1 MRQLAF
7 DIETD
12 GIVATKVH
20 CIVAIDVTTREQF
33 IYRSDKGDLDGFRDL
48 ISEPCELIGHN
59 ILGYDI
65 PTLERLMGM
74 EFGQH
79 LLTDSLVLSRLSNP
93 SRLGGHSLKNL
104 SRNTTEEKTHH
115 EDWSVISDDMVE
127 YCVQDVVATIGVYL
141 RLIQELA
148 GFSEESIRLEHQVQ
162 TIVQRQ
168 VKRGWRLD
176 TYKCYDLLAELK
188 ERKFQLEDEVHK
200 RFKPKYK
207 YIKQVVPKVKKDGTT
222 STVGLKFL
230 GDQWTTVHGAFSRVD
245 LTPFNL
251 GSRMQIGEYLKD
263 FGWKPSKFTDKGQ
276 AIVDESVLKD
286 VKGIPEATLIANYLL
301 VQKRIAQI
309 SSWVEAMDET
319 TERVHGYV
327 NTNGAV
333 TGRMTHSSPNMAQVP
348 SVGAEYGEDCRA
360 CWIVKDGYKLVGCD
374 ASGLELRMLAH
385 YMNDDKYTHEV
396 VDGDVHTANQHAA
409 GLQTRPQAKT
419 FIYAFLYGA
428 GDAKIGS
435 IVEGTAKDGK
445 RLKDKFLANTPKLQ
459 VLKDNV
465 SDASARGYLKG
476 LDGRKVYVRS
486 EHAALNT
493 LLQSAGAIVMK
504 KALIIL
510 DEYAKLW
517 GIDYEFVGN
526 IHDEFQVEVRES
538 QSHEFGRLAVASI
551 QAAGIQLGLRCPL
564 DGEYKVGNNWA
575 DTH

>member
-230 GDQWTTVHGAFSRVD
+230 GDQWTTVHGTFSRVD

-276 AIVDESVLKD
+276 AIVDESVLKE

-348 SVGAEYGEDCRA
+348 SVGAEYGKDCRA

-385 YMNDDKYTHEV
+385 YMNDEKYTHEV

-493 LLQSAGAIVMK
+493 LLQSAGAIIMK

>member
-74 EFGQH
+74 EFGRH

-230 GDQWTTVHGAFSRVD
+230 GDQWTTVQGTFSRVD

>member
-33 IYRSDKGDLDGFRDL
+33 VYRSDKGDLDGFRDL

-162 TIVQRQ
+162 SIVQRQ

-230 GDQWTTVHGAFSRVD
+230 GDQWTTVHGTFSRVD

-276 AIVDESVLKD
+276 AIVDESVLKE

-348 SVGAEYGEDCRA
+348 SVGAEYGKDCRA

-385 YMNDDKYTHEV
+385 YMNDEKYTHEV

-526 IHDEFQVEVRES
+526 IHDEFQVEVQES

>member
-48 ISEPCELIGHN
+48 ISEPCELIGHD
-59 ILGYDI
+59 ILGYDV

-93 SRLGGHSLKNL
+93 SRIGGHSLKNL
-104 SRNTTEEKTHH
+104 SRNTEEEKTHH

-127 YCVQDVVATIGVYL
+127 YCVQDVVATIVVYL

-148 GFSEESIRLEHQVQ
+148 GFSEESIRLEHKVQ

-230 GDQWTTVHGAFSRVD
+230 GDQWTTVHGTFSRVD

-263 FGWKPSKFTDKGQ
+263 FGWKPSKFTDKGH

-348 SVGAEYGEDCRA
+348 SVGAEYGKDCRA

-385 YMNDDKYTHEV
+385 YMNDEKYTHEV

-493 LLQSAGAIVMK
+493 LLQSAGAIIMK

>member
-74 EFGQH
+74 EFGRH

-230 GDQWTTVHGAFSRVD
+230 GDQWTTVHGTFSRVD

-276 AIVDESVLKD
+276 AIVDESVLKE

>member
-33 IYRSDKGDLDGFRDL
+33 VYRSDKGDLDGFRDL

-230 GDQWTTVHGAFSRVD
+230 GDQWTTVQGAFSRVD

-276 AIVDESVLKD
+276 AIVDESVLKE

-348 SVGAEYGEDCRA
+348 SVGAEYGKDCRA

-385 YMNDDKYTHEV
+385 YMNDEKYTHEV

-526 IHDEFQVEVRES
+526 IHDEFQVEVQES

>member
-162 TIVQRQ
+162 SIVQRQ

-230 GDQWTTVHGAFSRVD
+230 GDQWTTVQGTFSRVD

-276 AIVDESVLKD
+276 AIVDESVLKE

-348 SVGAEYGEDCRA
+348 SVGAEYGKDCRA

-385 YMNDDKYTHEV
+385 YMNDEKYTHEV

-526 IHDEFQVEVRES
+526 IHDEFQVEVQES

>member
-48 ISEPCELIGHN
+48 ISESCELIGHN

-74 EFGQH
+74 EFGRH

-276 AIVDESVLKD
+276 AIVDESVLKE

>member
-65 PTLERLMGM
+65 PTLERLMGL

-79 LLTDSLVLSRLSNP
+79 LLTDSLVLSSLSNP

-141 RLIQELA
+141 RLIRELA

-168 VKRGWRLD
+168 IKRGWRLD
-176 TYKCYDLLAELK
+176 TYKCYDLLATLK

-286 VKGIPEATLIANYLL
+286 VKGISEATLIANYLL

-327 NTNGAV
+327 NANGAV

-435 IVEGTAKDGK
+435 IVEGTAKDGR

-459 VLKDNV
+459 VLQDNV

-476 LDGRKVYVRS
+476 LYGRKVYVRS

>member
-222 STVGLKFL
+222 SIVGLKFL

-276 AIVDESVLKD
+276 AIVDESVLKE

-360 CWIVKDGYKLVGCD
+360 CWIVKEGYKLVGCD

>member
-230 GDQWTTVHGAFSRVD
+230 GDQWTTVHGTFSRVD

-263 FGWKPSKFTDKGQ
+263 FGWKPGKFTDKGQ
-276 AIVDESVLKD
+276 AIVDESVLKE

-385 YMNDDKYTHEV
+385 YMNDEKYTHEV

>member
-385 YMNDDKYTHEV
+385 YMNDEKYTHEV

>member
-33 IYRSDKGDLDGFRDL
+33 VYRSDKGDLDGFRDL

-162 TIVQRQ
+162 SIVQRQ

-230 GDQWTTVHGAFSRVD
+230 GDQWTTVQGTFSRVD

>member
-538 QSHEFGRLAVASI
+538 QAQEFGRLAVASI

>member
-230 GDQWTTVHGAFSRVD
+230 GDQWTTVHGTFSRVD

-263 FGWKPSKFTDKGQ
+263 FGWKPGKFTDKGQ
-276 AIVDESVLKD
+276 AIVDESVLKE

>member
-230 GDQWTTVHGAFSRVD
+230 GDQWTTVHGTFSRVD

-348 SVGAEYGEDCRA
+348 SVGAEYGKDCRA

-385 YMNDDKYTHEV
+385 YMNDEKYTHEV

-493 LLQSAGAIVMK
+493 LLQSAGAIIMK

>member
-20 CIVAIDVTTREQF
+20 CIVAIDVATREQF
-33 IYRSDKGDLDGFRDL
+33 VYRSDKGDLDGFRDL

-276 AIVDESVLKD
+276 AIVDESVLKE

-538 QSHEFGRLAVASI
+538 QAQEFGRLAVASI

>member
-48 ISEPCELIGHN
+48 ISESCELIGHN

-74 EFGQH
+74 EFGRH

-230 GDQWTTVHGAFSRVD
+230 GDQWTTVHGTFSRVD

-263 FGWKPSKFTDKGQ
+263 FGWKPGKFTDKGQ
-276 AIVDESVLKD
+276 AIVDESVLKE

>member
-20 CIVAIDVTTREQF
+20 CIVAIDVTTRERF

-48 ISEPCELIGHN
+48 ISEPCELIGHD
-59 ILGYDI
+59 ILGYDV

-93 SRLGGHSLKNL
+93 SRIGGHSLKNL
-104 SRNTTEEKTHH
+104 SRNTEEEKTHH

-127 YCVQDVVATIGVYL
+127 YCVQDVVATIVVYL

-188 ERKFQLEDEVHK
+188 ERKFQLEDEVYK

-230 GDQWTTVHGAFSRVD
+230 GDQWTTVHGTFSRVD

-263 FGWKPSKFTDKGQ
+263 FGWKPSKFTDKGH

-348 SVGAEYGEDCRA
+348 SVGAEYGKDCRA

-385 YMNDDKYTHEV
+385 YMNDEKYTHEV

-493 LLQSAGAIVMK
+493 LLQSAGAIIMK

>member
-20 CIVAIDVTTREQF
+20 CIVAIDVATREQF
-33 IYRSDKGDLDGFRDL
+33 VYRSDKGDLDGFRDL

-230 GDQWTTVHGAFSRVD
+230 GDQWTTVHGTFSRVD

-263 FGWKPSKFTDKGQ
+263 FGWKPGKFTDKGQ
-276 AIVDESVLKD
+276 AIVDESVLKE